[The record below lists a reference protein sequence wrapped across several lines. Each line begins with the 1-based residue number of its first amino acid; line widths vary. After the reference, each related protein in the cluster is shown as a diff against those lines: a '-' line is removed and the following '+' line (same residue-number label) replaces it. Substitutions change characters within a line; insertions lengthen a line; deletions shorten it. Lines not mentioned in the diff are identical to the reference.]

1 MVAKYNSSSH
11 LSPRK
16 LENEKGFRDGPTT
29 LAVPLAQRSPFLFSQ
44 LAHLPSL
51 IINDHRRIHRSSPRS
66 DSFHHCLVFFNI
78 LHCTASDLLVSF
90 RAACCFRLFHVI
102 RVQFSL
108 RSLLMW
114 PGDATTKFL
123 RNQTPRR
130 PSTATQIRVTS
141 LGLENFS
148 FQTRTL
154 NVVLRNGQTMPSK
167 SVNGR

>member
-66 DSFHHCLVFFNI
+66 DSFHHCLVFFTRPPP
-78 LHCTASDLLVSF
+78 CM
-90 RAACCFRLFHVI
+90 LFI
-102 RVQFSL
+102 
-108 RSLLMW
+108 
-114 PGDATTKFL
+114 ATLYIFL
-123 RNQTPRR
+123 RDKRSEPFRKELTKDL
-130 PSTATQIRVTS
+130 S
-141 LGLENFS
+141 LGRVGTTS
-148 FQTRTL
+148 W
-154 NVVLRNGQTMPSK
+154 MPVAPARANHFKASQLQAIRLP
-167 SVNGR
+167 SLVPALPMRPYGCQIQ

>member
-66 DSFHHCLVFFNI
+66 DSFHHCLVFFNV

-90 RAACCFRLFHVI
+90 RAACCFSLCHVI
-102 RVQFSL
+102 RVHPLYFPYGPYLCGQEMRLQNFCATRL
-108 RSLLMW
+108 Q
-114 PGDATTKFL
+114 GDH
-123 RNQTPRR
+123 QR
-130 PSTATQIRVTS
+130 PPKY
-141 LGLENFS
+141 E
-148 FQTRTL
+148 
-154 NVVLRNGQTMPSK
+154 
-167 SVNGR
+167 

>member
-66 DSFHHCLVFFNI
+66 DSFHHCLVFFSVH
-78 LHCTASDLLVSF
+78 HCTASLISF
-90 RAACCFRLFHVI
+90 RAVLAHVTLFMRTYFARLE
-102 RVQFSL
+102 SL
-108 RSLLMW
+108 
-114 PGDATTKFL
+114 
-123 RNQTPRR
+123 TPC
-130 PSTATQIRVTS
+130 
-141 LGLENFS
+141 LYD
-148 FQTRTL
+148 
-154 NVVLRNGQTMPSK
+154 
-167 SVNGR
+167 